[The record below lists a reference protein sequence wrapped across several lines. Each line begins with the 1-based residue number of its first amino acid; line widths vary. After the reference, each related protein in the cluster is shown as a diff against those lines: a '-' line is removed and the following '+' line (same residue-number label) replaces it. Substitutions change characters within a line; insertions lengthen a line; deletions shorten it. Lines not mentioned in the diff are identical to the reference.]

1 MVASAGAGPPPQ
13 RQAVCSVPLQY
24 AVTSGSINCEVCSLH
39 MSHLRSNSKITVQL
53 LSVLPQLGHC
63 MCNLVATS
71 KSYSKLYVI
80 SKSLMVFHPFGKI
93 WPGTTGSEWRQEPLK
108 RWKAVTLSS
117 LVLIPGKTTEASLS
131 DMTFQIICT
140 QPAWGPDRK
149 LLWSRTRSVSIV
161 LLLRSSPISASQ
173 TLRWGVWMKWITM

>member
-1 MVASAGAGPPPQ
+1 
-13 RQAVCSVPLQY
+13 
-24 AVTSGSINCEVCSLH
+24 
-39 MSHLRSNSKITVQL
+39 MSHLRSNSKFTVQL

-80 SKSLMVFHPFGKI
+80 SKSLMVFHTFGKI
-93 WPGTTGSEWRQEPLK
+93 WPGTTGSEWLEK
-108 RWKAVTLSS
+108 VTSEAVTLSS

-149 LLWSRTRSVSIV
+149 LLWSRTRSVGIV
-161 LLLRSSPISASQ
+161 LLLRSSSISASQ